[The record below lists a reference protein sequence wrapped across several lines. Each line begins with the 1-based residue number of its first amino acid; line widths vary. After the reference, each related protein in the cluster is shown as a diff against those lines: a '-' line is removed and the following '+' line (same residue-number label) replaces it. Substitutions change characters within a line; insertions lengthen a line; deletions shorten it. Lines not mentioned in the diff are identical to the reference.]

1 MLICRDRFVMPA
13 AFAER
18 QSSVALPAL
27 FTLHIK
33 AYGALYTRVFLQLR
47 DLFTDHG
54 ITRRKVRRA
63 HYRYAHCRIILKRT

>member
-18 QSSVALPAL
+18 QSSVALG
-27 FTLHIK
+27 FIYTLLR
-33 AYGALYTRVFLQLR
+33 YGALYTRVFLQLR

>member
-18 QSSVALPAL
+18 QSSVALGFIY
-27 FTLHIK
+27 FTH
-33 AYGALYTRVFLQLR
+33 YGALYTRVFLQLR

-54 ITRRKVRRA
+54 ITRRKARRA